1 MPHRVVDFFRS
12 PNDSIHSI
20 KQTVQRR
27 TSPTVSRSGSRERQR
42 PTRTSSYASSADGDG
57 AVEDNHPIPLFRSFE
72 STKEKPKEHHRLS
85 FPGLHLV
92 GHKTQKDLSQ
102 NPNAALDWKIESSPA
117 IFYGSPEESTG
128 ALISGQLQLRV
139 KEESFEVENLEAKLE
154 ICVTQKKPFNSHCQD
169 CASQRTELKSWS
181 FLSEPT
187 TLTQRTHEFPFS
199 ILLEGHLPATTDNHL
214 LSIEYVF
221 TAEARPRDGG
231 LPLKLRRTIDV
242 RRSLSV
248 PPTPHHS
255 VRIFPPTSITASV
268 HYDAVVHPHGTSTF
282 NLRLEGIGKQNTN
295 ARSVEYWKLKRLSW
309 KLEENVSTV
318 APACRKHTPKTSA
331 AAAEAGESGNGNG
344 NGNEAKKGVTRTDT
358 RVIAHADLHS
368 GWKADY
374 YSSEGNVEAEIEY
387 HTGGSSSRPV
397 SCDVRG
403 SDGTEVTHRL
413 VVEMVVS
420 QEYVPLAH
428 TRHVTPTGVA
438 RILRMNFAVVLTDRG
453 GLGVSWDNEAPPI
466 YQDVPPSPP
475 SYARAVVQNGS
486 VEDLSLPLPSP
497 LQSPLQSP
505 GPSSVYGEDSPAY
518 CGSPVIPEETG
529 YFGP

>member
-27 TSPTVSRSGSRERQR
+27 TSPTVSRAGSRERQR
-42 PTRTSSYASSADGDG
+42 PTRTSSYASSTNSDGP
-57 AVEDNHPIPLFRSFE
+57 VEDGHPIPLFRPLE
-72 STKEKPKEHHRLS
+72 PPKEKQKEHRRLS
-85 FPGLHLV
+85 FPSLHLV

-102 NPNAALDWKIESSPA
+102 NPNASLDWRIESSPA

-139 KEESFEVENLEAKLE
+139 KEESYEVENLEAKLE
-154 ICVTQKKPFNSHCQD
+154 VRVTQKKPFNGHCQE
-169 CASQRTELKSWS
+169 CASQKTELKSWS

-187 TLTQRTHEFPFS
+187 ALTQRTHEFPFS

-214 LSIEYVF
+214 LSIEYAF
-221 TAEARPRDGG
+221 IAEARPRDGG

-255 VRIFPPTSITASV
+255 VRIFPPTSITANV
-268 HYDAVVHPHGTSTF
+268 HYDAVVHPHAIS
-282 NLRLEGIGKQNTN
+282 NLSLRLEGIGRQNAS
-295 ARSVEYWKLKRLSW
+295 ARSVDTL
-309 KLEENVSTV
+309 
-318 APACRKHTPKTSA
+318 PKPHRG
-331 AAAEAGESGNGNG
+331 AEAGENA
-344 NGNEAKKGVTRTDT
+344 NEAKKGITRTDS

-374 YSSEGNVEAEIEY
+374 YSAEGSIEAEIEY
-387 HTGGSSSRPV
+387 NTGGSSSSRPV

-403 SDGTEVTHRL
+403 HDGTEVTHRL

-438 RILRMNFAVVLTDRG
+438 RILRMNFGVVITDRG

-475 SYARAVVQNGS
+475 SYARAVIQSGS
-486 VEDLSLPLPSP
+486 VEEISLAS
-497 LQSPLQSP
+497 S
-505 GPSSVYGEDSPAY
+505 SSVGDGEECPAY
-518 CGSPVIPEETG
+518 CGSSIIPEEEGEGVGSSDPSTAL
-529 YFGP
+529 